1 MKGIYRMSN
10 VIHDIINLSSGT
22 MSTLTGKNKY
32 VENDAIQLEFL
43 IFVQNSKETFE
54 NWQDAW
60 HSFIKRND

>member
-1 MKGIYRMSN
+1 MSN

-43 IFVQNSKETFE
+43 KFVQNSKETFE
-54 NWQDAW
+54 NWQGAW
-60 HSFIKRND
+60 LSFIKRNV

>member
-1 MKGIYRMSN
+1 MGVIYRMNN
-10 VIHDIINLSSGT
+10 VIYDIINLSSGT

-43 IFVQNSKETFE
+43 KFVQNSKETFE
-54 NWQDAW
+54 NWQEAW

>member
-1 MKGIYRMSN
+1 MRN

-32 VENDAIQLEFL
+32 VETDAIQLEFL

-54 NWQDAW
+54 NWQGAW

>member
-1 MKGIYRMSN
+1 MSN
-10 VIHDIINLSSGT
+10 VIYDIINLSSGT

-43 IFVQNSKETFE
+43 KFVQNSKETFE
-54 NWQDAW
+54 NWQEAW

>member
-1 MKGIYRMSN
+1 MTSN
-10 VIHDIINLSSGT
+10 RVISDIINLSSGT
-22 MSTLTGKNKY
+22 MSTLTDKNKY

-54 NWQDAW
+54 NWQEAW

>member
-1 MKGIYRMSN
+1 MSN

-43 IFVQNSKETFE
+43 KFVQNSKETFE
-54 NWQDAW
+54 NWQEAW

>member
-1 MKGIYRMSN
+1 MGVIYRMSN

-54 NWQDAW
+54 NWQEAW

>member
-1 MKGIYRMSN
+1 MNN
-10 VIHDIINLSSGT
+10 VIYDIINLSSGT

-43 IFVQNSKETFE
+43 KFVQNSKETFE
-54 NWQDAW
+54 NWQEAW

>member
-54 NWQDAW
+54 NWQEAW